1 MVVRP
6 KILDKTEGKIR
17 SEGNKGGD
25 TQRVGEA
32 AAAGASVGAIAGSV
46 AGHPGM
52 GAGIGAGAGAAAAL
66 MGVLL
71 SRGPEAVL
79 AKGTTVEM
87 VIDRALI
94 FDENEIEN
102 WMARGRAI
110 GEGPGASTEPQTAVR
125 AHARDAGCLS
135 NPRPKPSLGATGP
148 SK

>member
-1 MVVRP
+1 
-6 KILDKTEGKIR
+6 
-17 SEGNKGGD
+17 
-25 TQRVGEA
+25 
-32 AAAGASVGAIAGSV
+32 
-46 AGHPGM
+46 M
-52 GAGIGAGAGAAAAL
+52 GVGIGAGAGAAAAL

-110 GEGPGASTEPQTAVR
+110 GEGPGPDRAANNSPCRCPAAAAASLIHYRRPASARQVPVNHCSRPDADGDKSR
-125 AHARDAGCLS
+125 ADRRLLQQNFADS
-135 NPRPKPSLGATGP
+135 E
-148 SK
+148 